1 MNGSIKRRLRRIE
14 KAALDALNVVRVN
27 YLISLPGGGEME
39 IPPGTLS
46 EHEKQGA
53 TFKDVIIRTPE
64 RTGRERGFKWH

>member
-1 MNGSIKRRLRRIE
+1 MNGSIKRRLCRIE

-39 IPPGTLS
+39 IPPGKLS

-53 TFKDVIIRTPE
+53 TLKDVIIHTPE